1 MAFQSR
7 AVGLPEFYLLGGGG
21 GQLHFLKGVDHLE
34 WSKRLLQGGSQ
45 LVLSIH
51 INQVL
56 FLPTTNWLT
65 SLTYHQIKAFDMFV
79 SQFVVGRKRT

>member
-1 MAFQSR
+1 MAIFGDPDSTYSKTSSYYSAVMAFQSR
-7 AVGLPEFYLLGGGG
+7 AVWLPEFYLLRRGGGG
-21 GQLHFLKGVDHLE
+21 AITFLKGVDRLE

-56 FLPTTNWLT
+56 F
-65 SLTYHQIKAFDMFV
+65 
-79 SQFVVGRKRT
+79 